1 MKWINQILKGSSDPI
16 LPLQFS
22 EEAVAAIRAHLANRP
37 ESAFQVRIERKG
49 KHSNVQVGYDRKK
62 NIKTAYSYPVPV
74 EIEAED
80 EVCLEGS
87 RMEWDAETQEF
98 RIHPDVD
105 LDLEYGILF
114 NRFTIHVNRNTF
126 KNDSARIYQSPSD
139 YPNWFPIQPE
149 RFNLAKTKIQG
160 RVWTFDLKERYD
172 AEEILR
178 LEQGIADEILDYFS
192 EFPRLLD

>member
-1 MKWINQILKGSSDPI
+1 MRSILSIFKKIPGKI

-22 EEAVAAIRAHLANRP
+22 KEAVAAIRAHLAHRP

-62 NIKTAYSYPVPV
+62 NIKTAYSYPIPV
-74 EIEAED
+74 EIEADD

-87 RMEWDAETQEF
+87 RMEWDAEAREF

-126 KNDSARIYQSPSD
+126 KSDSARIYQKQSD
-139 YPNWFPIQPE
+139 YPTWFPIEPE
-149 RFNLAKTKIQG
+149 RFNLSKTKIQG

-178 LEQGIADEILDYFS
+178 LEQGIAEEILDYFS
-192 EFPRLLD
+192 EFPRLRD